1 MGEPMEAQATTI
13 FAGLGLL
20 VLASCTAVPGRAGQ
34 PLVPPLWAE
43 QDRTTYNNQQIALF
57 VSSDPGWQA
66 WLNAILLSEW
76 ANNALVD
83 ASRYNTPVM
92 DIIRRI
98 TAAQD
103 GYRVATSFNLPPFTV
118 TSGCRNLYSE
128 TTGHVQ
134 LSDGLALHYGF
145 LAVRTIYFENGSYCR
160 VSYGI
165 VDEIDSSRGLPV
177 ATADRGR
184 AIDWGESFSRY
195 LTWHQPYWRIS
206 TGTTL
211 SLSDMVGLIEK

>member
-1 MGEPMEAQATTI
+1 MEAQAKTVL
-13 FAGLGLL
+13 AGLGLL
-20 VLASCTAVPGRAGQ
+20 VLAGCVSVPGEGRR
-34 PLVPPLWAE
+34 PPVPPLWAE
-43 QDRTTYNNQQIALF
+43 QDRTAYNSQQVALF
-57 VSSDPGWQA
+57 VTRDPGWQA
-66 WLNAILLSEW
+66 WLNAVLLSEW

-92 DIIRRI
+92 HIIRGI

-103 GYRVATSFNLPPFTV
+103 AYRVATSFYLPPFTV
-118 TSGCRNLYSE
+118 TSSCRNLYSE
-128 TTGHVQ
+128 TNGHVQ
-134 LSDGLALHYGF
+134 LSDGLTLNYGF
-145 LAVRTIYFENGSYCR
+145 LAAKTMYFENGSSCL
-160 VSYGI
+160 VSYGV

-177 ATADRGR
+177 ATADRRR
-184 AIDWGESFSRY
+184 AIDWGKSFSHY